1 MARSVSYGMGQY
13 RYTKDYSYL
22 LEKTI
27 DEGSI
32 QDYHYKDYQDIQ
44 VILPTISTG
53 TNTETPFIQYG
64 QTYYMRL
71 TVPQH
76 NQYDT
81 TLKLKLC
88 PVSTKTGNMD
98 TDRYQEIKQLFVPKT
113 LEDDDTFSDVI
124 LFEVPEGA
132 DSSRPLKAHLW
143 DENHNYELYNKTNT
157 NIDKFSTHTPGE
169 VYYEKNT
176 ETNSNVYRYYTES
189 QSYLMDDHYY
199 IGQLPQTWKMK
210 DISSSTITFD
220 FVFSPKYNLT
230 GGYPYLWIE
239 IDRTDAY
246 QRTIQY
252 VEGDTYYGT
261 KLDKNDIKIELYA
274 VSNLLE
280 SIGAGGSQI
289 QSGTNSLSHI
299 AVWGHPGQIL
309 AVNGEE
315 IRIGQSGFYE
325 LNDFTIN
332 QLGVVVYDKDTDRFT
347 IDYEYKILNG

>member
-1 MARSVSYGMGQY
+1 MARSVSYGLGQY

-132 DSSRPLKAHLW
+132 DSSRHIKAHL
-143 DENHNYELYNKTNT
+143 
-157 NIDKFSTHTPGE
+157 
-169 VYYEKNT
+169 
-176 ETNSNVYRYYTES
+176 
-189 QSYLMDDHYY
+189 
-199 IGQLPQTWKMK
+199 
-210 DISSSTITFD
+210 
-220 FVFSPKYNLT
+220 
-230 GGYPYLWIE
+230 
-239 IDRTDAY
+239 
-246 QRTIQY
+246 
-252 VEGDTYYGT
+252 
-261 KLDKNDIKIELYA
+261 
-274 VSNLLE
+274 
-280 SIGAGGSQI
+280 
-289 QSGTNSLSHI
+289 
-299 AVWGHPGQIL
+299 
-309 AVNGEE
+309 
-315 IRIGQSGFYE
+315 
-325 LNDFTIN
+325 
-332 QLGVVVYDKDTDRFT
+332 
-347 IDYEYKILNG
+347 